1 MLKYTGTFIEK
12 KIVDQYDILIINNII
27 ISPTYSKKILRKMDL
42 PLYNLLLHNQ
52 YLITNYGK
60 YIFKLHLVCFPQYF
74 YVA

>member
-1 MLKYTGTFIEK
+1 MLKYTGSFIEK
-12 KIVDQYDILIINNII
+12 KIVDQYDILIII
-27 ISPTYSKKILRKMDL
+27 ISPNYSKKFLRKMDL

-60 YIFKLHLVCFPQYF
+60 YLFKLHLVCFPQYF